1 MASLAS
7 VLFSAKMKK
16 PAKANKESE
25 IERRVAHCYSTWG
38 KTYFKE
44 YYRSSEAYP
53 PVHLKIVKDELRRHG
68 AQNVLDA
75 GCGPASML
83 RELRQFRTRRFGFD
97 LTPGMVDEAKR
108 VLSKQGVPPRHIWMG
123 SVLDPRSYRAPKNGA
138 QHKFA
143 SALCFGVLPHIA
155 EAMDKKVFSLLR
167 QNVIR
172 GGLVLVEAR
181 NELFSIFT
189 CNRYSFRFL
198 EERLIQPNSWA
209 GIFPGIKKN
218 RVSLLRRL
226 QGHYRMD
233 LPPIRQGKAGEPG
246 YDEVLSRT
254 HNPMIAAQQF
264 AQAGFQKVEV
274 LFYHYHCMPPMF
286 ERSNPKWFRKQSLR
300 MENPRDW
307 RGHFMAS
314 AFILKGIAA

>member
-1 MASLAS
+1 
-7 VLFSAKMKK
+7 MKK
-16 PAKANKESE
+16 TAQVDKAWE
-25 IERRVAHCYSTWG
+25 IEHRVAHCYSTWG

-44 YYRSSEAYP
+44 YYKSAQAYP
-53 PVHLKIVKDELRRHG
+53 PVHLQIVKDELRRQG

-108 VLSKQGVPPRHIWMG
+108 VLSKQGVPPKHIWTG
-123 SVLDPRSYRAPKNGA
+123 SVLDPRAYRGPKDGVR
-138 QHKFA
+138 HKFD
-143 SALCFGVLPHIA
+143 SALCFGVLPHIP

-167 QNVIR
+167 ENVVR

-181 NELFSIFT
+181 NELFSLFT

-198 EERLIQPNSWA
+198 EERLICPDAWA
-209 GIFPGIKKN
+209 GIPKGIKKN
-218 RVSLLRRL
+218 TAAALRRL
-226 QGHYRMD
+226 QGHFRMD
-233 LPPIRQGKAGEPG
+233 LPLIRQGKAGEPG

-254 HNPMIAAQQF
+254 HNPMIAAEQF
-264 AQAGFQKVEV
+264 AQAGFGKVEV
-274 LFYHYHCMPPMF
+274 LFYHYHCLPPMF
-286 ERSNPKWFRKQSLR
+286 ESANPEWFRKQSLR